1 MQNDFNLTQY
11 LSKGIEDIIKNA
23 VRTTLKNPKQ
33 SAFLLKYA
41 MSAKKAEKLRIAAEK
56 NGEHIP
62 PFLIASITD
71 KCNLRC
77 AGCYAQAN
85 APCRQT
91 ELDAAKWER
100 IFAEAKEL
108 GIAMILLAGGE
119 PFMRSDVIAAAAKH
133 PEVLFPI
140 FTNGTAMQ
148 PRDYSMLNT
157 YRNLLPVISLEGDE
171 AMTDSRRGAG
181 VYSNLMAAMQRLD
194 KMGGLFGASITV
206 TSENME
212 YVTDEAFTDELY
224 RKGCK
229 IVFYVEYVPVE
240 SKELAFTDTQRD
252 LLERRLVTLRQK
264 DMLFISFPG
273 DEKESGGCLAAGRGF
288 FHIAADGNAE
298 PCPFSPYSDTNLRN
312 IPLREALKSP
322 LFKKLTSGDIL
333 LKEHKG
339 GCVLFEQKDIVSNL
353 L

>member
-11 LSKGIEDIIKNA
+11 LSKGIEDLIKNA
-23 VRTTLKNPKQ
+23 VKATLKNPKQ
-33 SAFLLKYA
+33 SAVLLKYA
-41 MSAKKAEKLRIAAEK
+41 MSAKKAEKLRIAAEQK
-56 NGEHIP
+56 GEHIP

-77 AGCYAQAN
+77 VGCYAQAN
-85 APCRQT
+85 APCRQA
-91 ELDAAKWER
+91 ELDAAEWER

-108 GIAMILLAGGE
+108 GIVMILLAGGE
-119 PFMRSDVIAAAAKH
+119 PFLRSDVIAAAAKR

-140 FTNGTAMQ
+140 FTNGTAM
-148 PRDYSMLNT
+148 RENDYSMLNT
-157 YRNLLPVISLEGDE
+157 YRNLLPIISVEGDE
-171 AMTDSRRGAG
+171 VMTDSRRGTG
-181 VYSNLMAAMQRLD
+181 VHSNLTNTMQRLD
-194 KMGGLFGASITV
+194 KMGIMFGASITV
-206 TSENME
+206 TSKNIE
-212 YVTDEAFTDELY
+212 YVTDETFINELY

-229 IVFYVEYVPVE
+229 IVFYIEYVPVE
-240 SKELAFTDTQRD
+240 SIELAFTDIERD
-252 LLERRLVTLRQK
+252 LLENRLVTLRQK

-288 FHIAADGNAE
+288 FHISANGNAE

-322 LFKKLTSGDIL
+322 LFKKLTNGNIL
-333 LKEHKG
+333 LKDHKG